1 MEGLDLQA
9 FAASNETANPE
20 TYVAPLER
28 RAI

>member
-9 FAASNETANPE
+9 FAASNETANPV
-20 TYVAPLER
+20 TYAALLEQ